1 MKYITREPL
10 LNIVRSG
17 LLIIAGIAAA
27 ITLAYISVIIAS
39 MPIYPFHQRYLRD
52 DIETGIYFDEKG
64 ISPVFLPQT
73 ANGINTSYQ
82 TAGSNVSGNNS
93 VNFPAYTVINYSIS
107 INNSSNPPIFIVYA
121 PVHECVNVN
130 NISVYPVK
138 IYSTSNGIVKFTILP
153 DNNGLVHMTGDNR
166 FYRVIEFEEVLLP
179 NNSSIVVTLKLNDLP
194 PGELWIPIWN
204 HCEIEYIEVV
214 IQG

>member
-1 MKYITREPL
+1 M
-10 LNIVRSG
+10 
-17 LLIIAGIAAA
+17 
-27 ITLAYISVIIAS
+27 
-39 MPIYPFHQRYLRD
+39 
-52 DIETGIYFDEKG
+52 
-64 ISPVFLPQT
+64 
-73 ANGINTSYQ
+73 
-82 TAGSNVSGNNS
+82 
-93 VNFPAYTVINYSIS
+93 
-107 INNSSNPPIFIVYA
+107 
-121 PVHECVNVN
+121 N